1 MKKLI
6 YISLAFVAASC
17 ASKTTEDY
25 LTELNTKRDSIKAE
39 YRTLGA
45 ELAKIEAQITA
56 LDTTRK
62 VVNVTARKAD
72 RTTFRHFFK
81 IYGSIQ
87 TDNNTLVYPSAQGE
101 ITRVFVEEG
110 QPVSK
115 GQTLYAIDS
124 EILRKSMDEVKVQIE
139 LAKDVYNKQEKLW
152 KQNIGSEMDYLR
164 AKNNLD
170 ALNTKKET
178 LKAQI
183 SKTNVTAP
191 FSGTIDEIMIKNGQL
206 VSPGVATMRI
216 VNLDKVYLKADVP
229 EGYIKTIGRGTPVN
243 VTFPSINESVK
254 TNINETGRFINPA
267 NRTFTARINLE
278 NQNNKLYPNLLGML
292 EIQDYQQDSALVIP
306 ARLIQENAQGDS
318 YIFTVKT
325 EGDATY
331 SILKPIEV
339 GMTYNGVT
347 EVLSGLHDQD
357 MIIDKGSRSVSDNQ
371 LIRVTK

>member
-45 ELAKIEAQITA
+45 ELAKIEAEITA

-139 LAKDVYNKQEKLW
+139 LAKDVYDKQEKLW

-206 VSPGVATMRI
+206 VSPGIATMRI

-292 EIQDYQQDSALVIP
+292 EIQDYQRDSALVIP
-306 ARLIQENAQGDS
+306 ARLIQENAQGES
-318 YIFTVKT
+318 YIFTVKADG
-325 EGDATY
+325 EAMY

-347 EVLSGLHDQD
+347 EVLSGLGDHD

>member
-45 ELAKIEAQITA
+45 ELAKIEAEITA

-124 EILRKSMDEVKVQIE
+124 EILRKNMDEVKVQIE
-139 LAKDVYNKQEKLW
+139 LAKDVYDKQEKLW

-206 VSPGVATMRI
+206 VSPGIATMRI

-306 ARLIQENAQGDS
+306 ARLIQENAQGES
-318 YIFTVKT
+318 YIFTVKADG
-325 EGDATY
+325 EAMY

-347 EVLSGLHDQD
+347 EVLSGLGDHD

>member
-45 ELAKIEAQITA
+45 ELAKIEAEITA

-62 VVNVTARKAD
+62 VVSVTATKAD

-178 LKAQI
+178 IKAQI

-206 VSPGVATMRI
+206 VSPGIATMRI
-216 VNLDKVYLKADVP
+216 VNLDEVYLKADVP

-292 EIQDYQQDSALVIP
+292 EIQDYEQDSALVIP
-306 ARLIQENAQGDS
+306 ARLIQENADGES

-325 EGDATY
+325 DGEATY

-339 GMTYNGVT
+339 GMTYNGFT
-347 EVLSGLHDQD
+347 EVISGLNDQE